1 MKDDTIKVGDWVRIT
16 KVGLSDDSYIVE
28 SINGDEYT
36 VVQKEGSYVYRV
48 TVKKDEIKKL

>member
-16 KVGLSDDSYIVE
+16 KVGLSNAAYIVE
-28 SINGDEYT
+28 SIDDDEYI
-36 VVQKEGSYVYRV
+36 VVLKEGSYVYKV

>member
-16 KVGLSDDSYIVE
+16 KVGLSDAAYIVE
-28 SINGDEYT
+28 SIDDDECT
-36 VVQKEGSYVYRV
+36 VVLKEGSYVYRV